1 MKTVSYSDDNLP
13 LVSEKDWLE
22 LRDRAGR
29 INDNEIDYS
38 DAPASTD
45 FSDFRRWDDPSLYKP
60 VKKDVHI
67 KLDTDLLVWLKSS
80 GKGYQTRIN
89 ALLRKAMSLEK
100 H

>member
-1 MKTVSYSDDNLP
+1 MKTFSYSDDNLP
-13 LVSEKDWLE
+13 LVSEKDWME

-29 INDNEIDYS
+29 ISDDEIDYS

-45 FSDFRRWDDPSLYKP
+45 FSAFRRWDDPSLYRP

-67 KLDTDLLVWLKSS
+67 KLDADLLVWLKSG

-89 ALLRKAMSLEK
+89 ALLRKAMSLGA
-100 H
+100 

>member
-1 MKTVSYSDDNLP
+1 MKTFSYSDDNLP
-13 LVSEKDWLE
+13 LVSEKDWME

-29 INDNEIDYS
+29 ISDDEIDYS

-45 FSDFRRWDDPSLYKP
+45 FSAFRRWDDPSLYKP

-67 KLDTDLLVWLKSS
+67 KLDADLLVWLKRG

-89 ALLRKAMSLEK
+89 ALLRKAMSSGA
-100 H
+100 

>member
-1 MKTVSYSDDNLP
+1 MKTFSYSDDNLP
-13 LVSEKDWLE
+13 LVSEKDWME

-29 INDNEIDYS
+29 ISDDEIDYS

-45 FSDFRRWDDPSLYKP
+45 FSAYRRWDDPSLYRP

-67 KLDTDLLVWLKSS
+67 KLDADLLVWLKSG

-89 ALLRKAMSLEK
+89 ALLRKAMSLGA
-100 H
+100 